1 MFPYFW
7 HTFKMTFKNNFT
19 KMLLCLKV
27 RNVAIFFTFLET
39 GMKST
44 TYKSVYKIRYQKNS
58 KNMKRSRSTYQPRES
73 CPALR
78 NRCPRKLK
86 NSSNTSEPSRSTSS
100 WNGRF
105 SGARTCSVNVTYTVI
120 SHQPRV
126 SKLAESGARHDLS
139 ILWFVWQKSA
149 RPQNNANL

>member
-1 MFPYFW
+1 
-7 HTFKMTFKNNFT
+7 MTFKNNFT

-27 RNVAIFFTFLET
+27 RNVAIFLTFLET

-44 TYKSVYKIRYQKNS
+44 TYRSVYKTRYQKNS

-100 WNGRF
+100 RYGRF

-120 SHQPRV
+120 NHQPRV

-139 ILWFVWQKSA
+139 IL
-149 RPQNNANL
+149 

>member
-1 MFPYFW
+1 
-7 HTFKMTFKNNFT
+7 
-19 KMLLCLKV
+19 
-27 RNVAIFFTFLET
+27 
-39 GMKST
+39 
-44 TYKSVYKIRYQKNS
+44 
-58 KNMKRSRSTYQPRES
+58 MKRSRSTYQPRES

-100 WNGRF
+100 RDGRF

-139 ILWFVWQKSA
+139 IFWFVWQKSA
-149 RPQNNANL
+149 RPQNNARKKIWMVWELYQNRLHASFFFLSFSFFLLLFLKKIFGGNKFIDE

>member
-1 MFPYFW
+1 MFKGTECCYIFDISRNW
-7 HTFKMTFKNNFT
+7 HEKYNLQK
-19 KMLLCLKV
+19 CLK
-27 RNVAIFFTFLET
+27 NQI
-39 GMKST
+39 
-44 TYKSVYKIRYQKNS
+44 QKNS

-100 WNGRF
+100 RYGRF
-105 SGARTCSVNVTYTVI
+105 LGARTCSVNVTYTVI
-120 SHQPRV
+120 SHQSRV

-139 ILWFVWQKSA
+139 IFLIRLAEISQTAK
-149 RPQNNANL
+149 